1 MRRISILWGVLLL
14 LTAVA
19 CTEDKGNYDYVP
31 LNELT
36 LEGMLGEYE
45 VEQDSTLAI
54 TMTITGKEGFSES
67 DYDFVWYAWSETDE
81 DAIPDTLSYEKD
93 LNVTISLPI
102 DSYTLR
108 FMATEKETGV
118 YYSVYA
124 DLSVINSFSKG
135 VLALSRIEGGD
146 SDVTF
151 INSVNTVT
159 KHAYK
164 SANGGVSA
172 GKQPRGVY
180 YLGGSEGTKNVL
192 LIATEEKQM
201 TVEPID
207 FTDYRSLAGWF
218 YIEPEG
224 TVEAMGTDGWD
235 EYLIIDGKAYN
246 RVVYPNANPTG
257 MFDYKI
263 AGEYDLAPFVLEG
276 SSIFFYDQVKHCFY
290 FYPGWEG
297 MIVASSAGSAFN
309 AANTG
314 MDMLYG
320 QTFDE
325 DMRAVMVDDAG
336 KRYMISGL
344 QTAEYDLDLSGY
356 QPLINAQRKL
366 EMTQEGAAE
375 ATCWAISSKDPDFL
389 YYAYGNKIACVS
401 MINGMQLGNVITL
414 DQPIDRIEFNEV
426 DNPELLYVAVS
437 DGSETTDSGSIYFF
451 EMASDGSLT
460 EKARFENVC
469 GKVVDFEYKP

>member
-1 MRRISILWGVLLL
+1 M
-14 LTAVA
+14 
-19 CTEDKGNYDYVP
+19 
-31 LNELT
+31 
-36 LEGMLGEYE
+36 
-45 VEQDSTLAI
+45 
-54 TMTITGKEGFSES
+54 
-67 DYDFVWYAWSETDE
+67 
-81 DAIPDTLSYEKD
+81 
-93 LNVTISLPI
+93 
-102 DSYTLR
+102 
-108 FMATEKETGV
+108 
-118 YYSVYA
+118 
-124 DLSVINSFSKG
+124 
-135 VLALSRIEGGD
+135 
-146 SDVTF
+146 
-151 INSVNTVT
+151 
-159 KHAYK
+159 
-164 SANGGVSA
+164 
-172 GKQPRGVY
+172 
-180 YLGGSEGTKNVL
+180 
-192 LIATEEKQM
+192 IATEEKQM
-201 TVEPID
+201 TVEPMD

-218 YIEPEG
+218 YLEPEG
-224 TVEAMGTDGWD
+224 MVEAFGTDGWN
-235 EYLIIDGKAYN
+235 EYLIMAGKAYN
-246 RVVYPNANPTG
+246 RIVYPNANPTG

-276 SSIFFYDQVKHCFY
+276 SSIFFYDQVRHCFY

-297 MIVASSAGSAFN
+297 MIVASSVGSAFN
-309 AANTG
+309 ATDTG

-320 QTFDE
+320 QTFGE

-366 EMTQEGAAE
+366 EMTQVGAAE

-414 DQPIDRIEFNEV
+414 DQPIDRIEFNEA

>member
-1 MRRISILWGVLLL
+1 MKRISILWGVLLL
-14 LTAVA
+14 LAAVA

-118 YYSVYA
+118 YYSVHA

-135 VLALSRIEGGD
+135 VVALSRIEGGD

-164 SANGGVSA
+164 EANGGVSA

-180 YLGGSEGTKNVL
+180 YLGGDYGTKNVL
-192 LIATEEKQM
+192 LLATEEKAM

-207 FTDYRSLAGWF
+207 FTDYRSLEGWF
-218 YIEPEG
+218 YLEPEG

-235 EYLIIDGKAYN
+235 EYLIMDGKAYS
-246 RVVYPNANPTG
+246 RTVYPGANPTG
-257 MFDYKI
+257 MYDYKI

-297 MIVASSAGSAFN
+297 MIVATSTGSAFN
-309 AANTG
+309 AADTG

-325 DMRAVMVDDAG
+325 DMRAVMVDGDG

-344 QTAEYDLDLSGY
+344 QTAL
-356 QPLINAQRKL
+356 
-366 EMTQEGAAE
+366 
-375 ATCWAISSKDPDFL
+375 
-389 YYAYGNKIACVS
+389 
-401 MINGMQLGNVITL
+401 
-414 DQPIDRIEFNEV
+414 
-426 DNPELLYVAVS
+426 
-437 DGSETTDSGSIYFF
+437 
-451 EMASDGSLT
+451 
-460 EKARFENVC
+460 
-469 GKVVDFEYKP
+469 

>member
-1 MRRISILWGVLLL
+1 MKRMMMILGVLLFVV
-14 LTAVA
+14 AVA
-19 CTEDKGNYDYVP
+19 CTEDKGNYDYIP

-36 LEGMLGEYE
+36 LEGMAASYE
-45 VEQDSTLAI
+45 VEQDSVLAI
-54 TMTITGKEGFSES
+54 PMTITGKEGFSES
-67 DYDFVWYAWSETDE
+67 DYDFVWYAWSESDE

-93 LNVTISLPI
+93 LHVVMSLPI
-102 DSYTLR
+102 DNYTLR

-118 YYSVYA
+118 YYSVHA

-135 VLALSRIEGGD
+135 VVALSRVEGGD

-151 INSVNTVT
+151 INTVNTVT
-159 KHAYK
+159 QHAYK
-164 SANGGVSA
+164 EANGGESA
-172 GKQPRGVY
+172 GKGPRGVY
-180 YLGGSEGTKNVL
+180 YLGGTEGTKNVL
-192 LIATEEKQM
+192 LIVTEEKQM
-201 TVEPID
+201 TVEPLD

-224 TVEAMGTDGWD
+224 LVEAMGTNGMD

-246 RVVYPNANPTG
+246 RMTYPFFNPSG
-257 MFDYKI
+257 MYDYKI
-263 AGEYDLAPFVLEG
+263 PGEYDLAPFVLEG
-276 SSIFFYDQVKHCFY
+276 SSFFFYDQVRGCFY

-297 MIVASSAGSAFN
+297 MIVATSTGSAFN
-309 AANTG
+309 AADTQ
-314 MDMLYG
+314 MEMLYG

-325 DMRAVMVDDAG
+325 NMRAVMVDDEG

-344 QTAEYDLDLSGY
+344 QTAEYDLDLSGF
-356 QPLINAQRKL
+356 QPMINAQRKL

-375 ATCWAISSKDPDFL
+375 ATCFAISSKDPDFL
-389 YYAYGNKIACVS
+389 YYAFGNQIACVS
-401 MINGMQLGNVITL
+401 MLNGMELGKRIVL
-414 DQPIDRIEFNEV
+414 DQPIDRIEFNEA

-437 DGSETTDSGSIYFF
+437 DGSETTGSGSIYFF

-460 EKARFENVC
+460 EKACFENVC

>member
-1 MRRISILWGVLLL
+1 MKRISILWGVLLL
-14 LTAVA
+14 LAAVA

-118 YYSVYA
+118 YYSVHA

-135 VLALSRIEGGD
+135 VVALSRIEGGD

-164 SANGGVSA
+164 EANGGVSA

-180 YLGGSEGTKNVL
+180 YLGGDYGTKNVL
-192 LIATEEKQM
+192 LLATEEKAM

-207 FTDYRSLAGWF
+207 FTDYRSLEGWF
-218 YIEPEG
+218 YLEPEG

-235 EYLIIDGKAYN
+235 EYLIMDGKAYS
-246 RVVYPNANPTG
+246 RTVYPGANPTG
-257 MFDYKI
+257 MYDYKI

-297 MIVASSAGSAFN
+297 MIVATSTGSAFN
-309 AANTG
+309 AADTG

-325 DMRAVMVDDAG
+325 DMRAVMVDGDG

-375 ATCWAISSKDPDFL
+375 AVSFTISSKDPDFL
-389 YYAYGNKIACVS
+389 YYAYDNQIVCVS
-401 MINGMQLGNVITL
+401 MLNGMELSRTTL
-414 DQPIDRIEFNEV
+414 DQNIDRIEFNEA

-451 EMASDGSLT
+451 EMASNGTLT

>member
-1 MRRISILWGVLLL
+1 MGVLLL
-14 LTAVA
+14 LVAA

-36 LEGMLGEYE
+36 LEGME
-45 VEQDSTLAI
+45 VTYQVEKDSAFAI
-54 TMTITGKEGFSES
+54 TMTITGEAGFFEAN
-67 DYDFVWYAWSETDE
+67 YDFLWYAWNSLDE
-81 DAIPDTLSYEKD
+81 ESIPDTLSYEKD
-93 LNVTISLPI
+93 LDMVMSLPI
-102 DSYTLR
+102 GEYTLR
-108 FMATEKETGV
+108 YVVTEKETGV
-118 YYSVYA
+118 YYAAEA

-135 VLALSRIEGGD
+135 VVALSRIEGGD
-146 SDVTF
+146 SDLTF

-164 SANGGVSA
+164 EANAGVSA
-172 GKQPRGVY
+172 GNGPIGIY
-180 YLGGSEGTKNVL
+180 YLGGTYGTKNVL
-192 LIATEEKQM
+192 LISTEEKQM
-201 TVEPID
+201 TVEPAD

-224 TVEAMGTDGWD
+224 VVEAMGTDGLY
-235 EYLIIDGKAYN
+235 EYLIIDGKAYS
-246 RVVYPNANPTG
+246 RTVYSVANPTG

-276 SSIFFYDQVKHCFY
+276 SSIFFYDKEKHCFY
-290 FYPGWEG
+290 FYPGWTG
-297 MIVASSAGSAFN
+297 MIVATSVGSAFN
-309 AANTG
+309 AADTG

-320 QTFDE
+320 QTFEE
-325 DMRAVMVDDAG
+325 DMRAVMVDETG

-356 QPLINAQRKL
+356 QPMINAQRKL
-366 EMTQEGAAE
+366 EMTQGGAAE
-375 ATCWAISSKDPDFL
+375 AVSFTISSKDPDFL
-389 YYAYGNKIACVS
+389 YYAYDNQIVCVS
-401 MINGMQLGNVITL
+401 MLNGMELGRTTL
-414 DQPIDRIEFNEV
+414 DQNIDRIEFNDA

-451 EMASDGSLT
+451 EMASNGALT
-460 EKARFENVC
+460 EKAHFENVC

>member
-1 MRRISILWGVLLL
+1 MKRIAIIMGVLLS
-14 LTAVA
+14 VVMA
-19 CTEDKGNYDYVP
+19 CTEDKGNYDYLP

-36 LEGMLGEYE
+36 LEGMAESYQ
-45 VEQDSTLAI
+45 VEKDSAFAI
-54 TMTITGKEGFSES
+54 SMTITGETGFSEAN
-67 DYDFVWYAWSETDE
+67 YDFLWYAWNTLDE
-81 DAIPDTLSYEKD
+81 ESIPDTLSYEKNLD
-93 LNVTISLPI
+93 MVMSLPI
-102 DSYTLR
+102 GEYTLR
-108 FMATEKETGV
+108 YVVTEKETGV
-118 YYSVYA
+118 YYAAEA

-135 VLALSRIEGGD
+135 VVALSRIEGGD
-146 SDVTF
+146 SDLTF

-164 SANGGVSA
+164 EANAGVSA
-172 GKQPRGVY
+172 GNGPLGIY
-180 YLGGSEGTKNVL
+180 YLGGTYGTKNVL
-192 LIATEEKQM
+192 LISTEEKQM
-201 TVEPID
+201 TVEPAD

-224 TVEAMGTDGWD
+224 LVEAMGTNGMD
-235 EYLIIDGKAYN
+235 EYLIIDGKAYS
-246 RVVYPNANPTG
+246 RMTYPFFNPTG

-276 SSIFFYDQVKHCFY
+276 SSFFFYDQVRGCFY

-297 MIVASSAGSAFN
+297 MIVATSTGSAFN
-309 AANTG
+309 AADTQ
-314 MDMLYG
+314 MEMLYG

-325 DMRAVMVDDAG
+325 NMRAVMVDDEG

-344 QTAEYDLDLSGY
+344 QTAEYDLDLSGF
-356 QPLINAQRKL
+356 QPMINAQRKL

-375 ATCWAISSKDPDFL
+375 ATCFAISSKDPDFL
-389 YYAYGNKIACVS
+389 YYAFGNQIACVS
-401 MINGMQLGNVITL
+401 MLNGMELGKRIVL
-414 DQPIDRIEFNEV
+414 DQPIDRIEFNEA

-451 EMASDGSLT
+451 EMASNGALT
-460 EKARFENVC
+460 EKAHFENVC

>member
-1 MRRISILWGVLLL
+1 MKKITMIMGVLLL
-14 LTAVA
+14 LVAA

-36 LEGMLGEYE
+36 LEGME
-45 VEQDSTLAI
+45 VTYQVEKDSAFAI
-54 TMTITGKEGFSES
+54 TMTITGEAGFFEAN
-67 DYDFVWYAWSETDE
+67 YDFLWYAWNSLDE
-81 DAIPDTLSYEKD
+81 ESIPDTLSYEKD
-93 LNVTISLPI
+93 LDMVMSLPI
-102 DSYTLR
+102 GEYTLR
-108 FMATEKETGV
+108 YVVTEKETGV
-118 YYSVYA
+118 YYAAEA

-135 VLALSRIEGGD
+135 VVALSRIEGGD
-146 SDVTF
+146 SDLTF

-164 SANGGVSA
+164 EANAGVSA
-172 GKQPRGVY
+172 GNGPIGIY
-180 YLGGSEGTKNVL
+180 YLGGTYGTKNVL
-192 LIATEEKQM
+192 LISTEEKQM
-201 TVEPID
+201 TVEPAD

-224 TVEAMGTDGWD
+224 VVEAMGTDGLY
-235 EYLIIDGKAYN
+235 EYLIIDGKAYS
-246 RVVYPNANPTG
+246 RTVYSVANPTG

-276 SSIFFYDQVKHCFY
+276 SSIFFYDKEKHCFY
-290 FYPGWEG
+290 FYPGWTG
-297 MIVASSAGSAFN
+297 MIVATSVGSAFN
-309 AANTG
+309 AADTG

-320 QTFDE
+320 QTFEE
-325 DMRAVMVDDAG
+325 DMRAVMVDETG

-356 QPLINAQRKL
+356 QPMINAQRKL
-366 EMTQEGAAE
+366 EMTQGGAAE
-375 ATCWAISSKDPDFL
+375 AVSFTISSKDPDFL
-389 YYAYGNKIACVS
+389 YYAYDNQIVCVS
-401 MINGMQLGNVITL
+401 MLNGMELGRTTL
-414 DQPIDRIEFNEV
+414 DQNIDRIEFNDA

-451 EMASDGSLT
+451 EMASNGALT
-460 EKARFENVC
+460 EKAHFENVC

>member
-1 MRRISILWGVLLL
+1 MKRISILWGVLLL
-14 LTAVA
+14 LAAVA

-118 YYSVYA
+118 YYSVHA

-135 VLALSRIEGGD
+135 VVALSRIEGGD

-164 SANGGVSA
+164 EANGGVSA

-180 YLGGSEGTKNVL
+180 YLGGDNGTKNVL
-192 LIATEEKQM
+192 LIATIANIVCRIAAFFVGYEGIRIVYTGILLAICGIPNGMVGIASTAIWGDSIDYEEWR
-201 TVEPID
+201 TGV
-207 FTDYRSLAGWF
+207 RN
-218 YIEPEG
+218 EG
-224 TVEAMGTDGWD
+224 AVFSMQNLVGKMGSG
-235 EYLIIDGKAYN
+235 L
-246 RVVYPNANPTG
+246 
-257 MFDYKI
+257 
-263 AGEYDLAPFVLEG
+263 
-276 SSIFFYDQVKHCFY
+276 SIFF
-290 FYPGWEG
+290 
-297 MIVASSAGSAFN
+297 
-309 AANTG
+309 TG
-314 MDMLYG
+314 ITLKLLD
-320 QTFDE
+320 FD
-325 DMRAVMVDDAG
+325 AT
-336 KRYMISGL
+336 K
-344 QTAEYDLDLSGY
+344 YDLGLPQSETFNKLIFPVYILAPALGSLLY
-356 QPLINAQRKL
+356 LIPLLFMKYDVNAKHKL
-366 EMTQEGAAE
+366 EALLRERRKGIKIAE
-375 ATCWAISSKDPDFL
+375 ATHSVGAD
-389 YYAYGNKIACVS
+389 
-401 MINGMQLGNVITL
+401 
-414 DQPIDRIEFNEV
+414 
-426 DNPELLYVAVS
+426 PELI
-437 DGSETTDSGSIYFF
+437 DTSIF
-451 EMASDGSLT
+451 
-460 EKARFENVC
+460 
-469 GKVVDFEYKP
+469 

>member
-67 DYDFVWYAWSETDE
+67 DYDFVWYAWSMSDQ

-118 YYSVYA
+118 YYSVHA

-135 VLALSRIEGGD
+135 VVALSRIEGGD
-146 SDVTF
+146 SDLTL

-164 SANGGVSA
+164 EANGGVSA
-172 GKQPRGVY
+172 GNGPRGVY
-180 YLGGSEGTKNVL
+180 YLGGDNGTKNVL
-192 LIATEEKQM
+192 LVATEEKQM

-224 TVEAMGTDGWD
+224 IVEAMGSDGFE
-235 EYLIIDGKAYN
+235 EYLIIDGK
-246 RVVYPNANPTG
+246 VYSRMIEPFFDPVG
-257 MFDYKI
+257 MFGYKI
-263 AGEYDLAPFVLEG
+263 PGDYDLAPFVLEG
-276 SSIFFYDQVKHCFY
+276 SVIFYYDQVKHCFY

-297 MIVASSAGSAFN
+297 MIVASTAGSAFN

-320 QTFDE
+320 QTFGE
-325 DMRAVMVDDAG
+325 NMRAVMVDETG

-356 QPLINAQRKL
+356 QPMINAQRKL
-366 EMTQEGAAE
+366 EMTQGGAAE
-375 ATCWAISSKDPDFL
+375 AVSFTISSKDPDFL
-389 YYAYGNKIACVS
+389 YYAYDNQIVCVS
-401 MINGMQLGNVITL
+401 MLNGMELGRTTL
-414 DQPIDRIEFNEV
+414 DQNIDRIEFNDA

-451 EMASDGSLT
+451 EMASNGALT
-460 EKARFENVC
+460 EKAHFENVC

>member
-14 LTAVA
+14 LAAVA
-19 CTEDKGNYDYVP
+19 CTEDKGNYEYVP

-36 LEGMLGEYE
+36 LEGMAESYE
-45 VEQDSTLAI
+45 VEKDSTLAI

-67 DYDFVWYAWSETDE
+67 DYDFVWYAWSETDN

-118 YYSVYA
+118 YYSVHT

-135 VLALSRIEGGD
+135 VVALSRIEGGD

-164 SANGGVSA
+164 EANGGVLA
-172 GKQPRGVY
+172 GKQPRGIY
-180 YLGGSEGTKNVL
+180 YLGGSDGTKNVL
-192 LIATEEKQM
+192 LIATDEKQM

-218 YIEPEG
+218 YLEPEG
-224 TVEAMGTDGWD
+224 TVEAFGTDGWN
-235 EYLIIDGKAYN
+235 EYLIMDGKAYN
-246 RVVYPNANPTG
+246 RIVYPNANPTG

-276 SSIFFYDQVKHCFY
+276 SSIFFYDQVRHCFY

-297 MIVASSAGSAFN
+297 MIVASSVGSAFN
-309 AANTG
+309 ATDTG

-320 QTFDE
+320 QTFGE

-389 YYAYGNKIACVS
+389 YYAYDNQIVCVS
-401 MINGMQLGNVITL
+401 MLNNMELSRTTL
-414 DQPIDRIEFNEV
+414 DQNINRIEFNEA

-451 EMASDGSLT
+451 EMASNGTLT

>member
-1 MRRISILWGVLLL
+1 MKKITMIMGVLLL
-14 LTAVA
+14 LVAA

-36 LEGMLGEYE
+36 LEGME
-45 VEQDSTLAI
+45 VTYQVEKDSVFAI
-54 TMTITGKEGFSES
+54 TMTITGEAGFFEAN
-67 DYDFVWYAWSETDE
+67 YDFLWYAWNSLDE
-81 DAIPDTLSYEKD
+81 ESIPDTLSYEKD
-93 LNVTISLPI
+93 LDMVMSLPI
-102 DSYTLR
+102 GEYTLR
-108 FMATEKETGV
+108 YVVTEKETGV
-118 YYSVYA
+118 YYAAEA

-135 VLALSRIEGGD
+135 VVALSRIEGGD

-164 SANGGVSA
+164 NANGVSA
-172 GKQPRGVY
+172 GKEPRGIY
-180 YLGGSEGTKNVL
+180 YLGGEEGTKNVL

-201 TVEPID
+201 TVEPVD

-218 YIEPEG
+218 YLEPEG
-224 TVEAMGTDGWD
+224 TVEAMGTDGMD
-235 EYLIIDGKAYN
+235 EYLIIGGKAYN
-246 RVVYPNANPTG
+246 RMAYPFFNPTG

-276 SSIFFYDQVKHCFY
+276 SSIFFYDKEKHCFY

-297 MIVASSAGSAFN
+297 MIVATSVGSAFN
-309 AANTG
+309 AADTG

-320 QTFDE
+320 QTFGE
-325 DMRAVMVDDAG
+325 NMRAVMVDETG

-344 QTAEYDLDLSGY
+344 QTAEYDLDLSGF
-356 QPLINAQRKL
+356 QPMINAQRKL
-366 EMTQEGAAE
+366 EMTQGGAAE
-375 ATCWAISSKDPDFL
+375 AVSFTISSKDPDFL
-389 YYAYGNKIACVS
+389 YYAYDNQIVCVS
-401 MINGMQLGNVITL
+401 MLNGMELGRTTL
-414 DQPIDRIEFNEV
+414 DQNIDRIEFNDA

-451 EMASDGSLT
+451 EMASNGALT
-460 EKARFENVC
+460 EKAHFENVC

>member
-36 LEGMLGEYE
+36 LEGMAESYE
-45 VEQDSTLAI
+45 VEQDSTLSI
-54 TMTITGKEGFSES
+54 TVTINGTEGFSEN
-67 DYDFVWYAWSETDE
+67 DYDFVWYVWSETNV

-93 LNVTISLPI
+93 LNVTMSLPI

-108 FMATEKETGV
+108 FVVTENETGV
-118 YYSVYA
+118 YYSVHTK
-124 DLSVINSFSKG
+124 LSVINSFSKG
-135 VLALSRIEGGD
+135 VVVLSRIENGD
-146 SDVTF
+146 SDLTF
-151 INSVNTVT
+151 INTVNTVT

-164 SANGGVSA
+164 EANGGVSA
-172 GKQPRGVY
+172 GKNPRGVY
-180 YLGGSEGTKNVL
+180 YLGGSDGTKNVL
-192 LIATEEKQM
+192 LINTEEKQM
-201 TVEPID
+201 TIDPVD

-218 YIEPEG
+218 YLEPEG
-224 TVEAMGTDGWD
+224 RVEAFGTDGWD
-235 EYLIIDGKAYN
+235 EYLIIGGKGYS
-246 RVVYPNANPTG
+246 RPVYYANSLG
-257 MFDYKI
+257 LFGYKI

-276 SSIFFYDQVKHCFY
+276 SSVFFYDRVKHCFY
-290 FYPGWEG
+290 FWPTWGE
-297 MIVASSAGSAFN
+297 MIVATSTGNAFN
-309 AANTG
+309 ASDMQ

-325 DMRAVMVDDAG
+325 DMRAVMVDGAG

-344 QTAEYDLDLSGY
+344 QTAEYELDLGGY
-356 QPLINAQRKL
+356 QPIINAQRKL
-366 EMTQEGAAE
+366 EMTQDGVDE
-375 ATCWAISSKDPDFL
+375 AVSFTISPKDPDFL
-389 YYAYGNKIACVS
+389 YYAYDNQIVCVS
-401 MINGMQLGNVITL
+401 MLNGMELARATL
-414 DQPIDRIEFNEV
+414 DQDIDRIEFNKA

-451 EMASDGSLT
+451 EMASNGTLT

>member
-14 LTAVA
+14 LAAVA
-19 CTEDKGNYDYVP
+19 CTEDKGNYEYVP

-36 LEGMLGEYE
+36 LEGMAESYE
-45 VEQDSTLAI
+45 VEKDSTLAI

-67 DYDFVWYAWSETDE
+67 DYDFVWYAWSETDN

-118 YYSVYA
+118 YYSVHT

-135 VLALSRIEGGD
+135 VVALSRIEGGD

-164 SANGGVSA
+164 EANGGVLA
-172 GKQPRGVY
+172 GKQPRGIY
-180 YLGGSEGTKNVL
+180 YLGGSDGTKNVL
-192 LIATEEKQM
+192 LIATDEKQM

-218 YIEPEG
+218 YLEPEG
-224 TVEAMGTDGWD
+224 TVEAFGTDGWN
-235 EYLIIDGKAYN
+235 EYLIMDGKAYN
-246 RVVYPNANPTG
+246 RIVYPNANPTG

-276 SSIFFYDQVKHCFY
+276 SSIFFYDQVRHCFY

-297 MIVASSAGSAFN
+297 MIVASSVGSAFN
-309 AANTG
+309 ATDTG

-320 QTFDE
+320 QTFGE

-389 YYAYGNKIACVS
+389 YYAYDNQIVCVS
-401 MINGMQLGNVITL
+401 MLNGMELSRTTL
-414 DQPIDRIEFNEV
+414 DQNIDRIEFNEA

-451 EMASDGSLT
+451 EMASNGTLT